1 MPAVSSDQI
10 VFFFGA
16 GASAPFGIPTMKQF
30 VTDFEESLS
39 ENGTGSERRTYTD
52 IKENLEKQLHRQVDL
67 EGVFTVIDGI
77 INYTP
82 ERLGLLSLYATAK
95 FKKPFPAEKD
105 KEICR
110 SLRKKFQTFVKEKC
124 VIPDESFGKIAQVYR
139 DFFNRFLLE
148 LGGGGI
154 NQNGDYVWNTRWKI
168 FTTNYDTCLEYYWR
182 EAAGANIDT
191 GFDYNRVRKVD
202 ILNPK
207 EFLRDD
213 IGMQL
218 FKLHGSVNWLIEKR
232 ANTVIEVTERG
243 RSYVG
248 REYEGEMMTYPI
260 AEKELYVDPYISML
274 LQLNRELERKSV
286 WVVIGY
292 SFNDPI
298 VLEIFLRKSNAR
310 KHLILVHPKAKDV
323 SNRRLRS
330 IRAKLSL
337 MEKWFGLSEKEEDL
351 LGEDKKENY
360 KKVNHQI
367 IHKLKENPRFKWHDN
382 VVP

>member
-1 MPAVSSDQI
+1 L
-10 VFFFGA
+10 
-16 GASAPFGIPTMKQF
+16 T
-30 VTDFEESLS
+30 
-39 ENGTGSERRTYTD
+39 ENGTESERRTYAD
-52 IKENLEKQLHRQVDL
+52 IKETLEKKLHSQVDL

-95 FKKPFPAEKD
+95 FKKSFPTEWD
-105 KEICR
+105 KVVCS
-110 SLRKKFQTFVKEKC
+110 SLRKKFQAFVKEKC
-124 VIPDESFGKIAQVYR
+124 AIPEESFGKIEQVYR

-148 LGGGGI
+148 LGGRIGR
-154 NQNGDYVWNTRWKI
+154 NGDCVWSRHWTI

-191 GFDYNRVRKVD
+191 GFNYNEVRKVD
-202 ILNPK
+202 ILNPRK
-207 EFLRDD
+207 LLNEAST
-213 IGMQL
+213 MQL
-218 FKLHGSVNWLIEKR
+218 CKLHGSVNWLIEKR
-232 ANTVIEVTERG
+232 SKKVIEVTERG

-248 REYEGEMMTYPI
+248 RKYEGEMMIYPI
-260 AEKELYVDPYISML
+260 AEKELYFDPYISML
-274 LQLNRELERKSV
+274 LRLNRELERKSV

-298 VLEIFLRKSNAR
+298 VREIFLRKSNVR
-310 KHLILVHPKAKDV
+310 KHLVLVHPKAKDV
-323 SNRRLRS
+323 FSRRLHS
-330 IRAKLSL
+330 IKAKLSL

-367 IHKLKENPRFKWHDN
+367 ISTLKENPRFKWHDN

>member
-1 MPAVSSDQI
+1 MSSATSDQI

-30 VTDFEESLS
+30 VTDFEESLI
-39 ENGTGSERRTYTD
+39 ENGTEGERGTYTD
-52 IKENLEKQLHRQVDL
+52 IKKTLEKQLHRQVDL
-67 EGVFTVIDGI
+67 EGIFTVIDGI
-77 INYTP
+77 IDYAP

-95 FKKPFPAEKD
+95 FKKPFPTEKN
-105 KEICR
+105 KEICK
-110 SLRKKFQTFVKEKC
+110 SLREKFQTFVKEKC
-124 VIPDESFGKIAQVYR
+124 AIPEESFGRIAQVYQ
-139 DFFNRFLLE
+139 DFFNRFFLE
-148 LGGGGI
+148 LGGRAGGSG
-154 NQNGDYVWNTRWKI
+154 NYVWNPNWTV

-191 GFDYNRVRKVD
+191 GFNYNEVRKVD
-202 ILNPK
+202 VLNPRN
-207 EFLRDD
+207 FLSEGN
-213 IGMQL
+213 GMRL

-232 ANTVIEVTERG
+232 SKKVIEVTERG

-248 REYEGEMMTYPI
+248 RKYEGEMMIYPI
-260 AEKELYVDPYISML
+260 AEKELYFDPYISML
-274 LQLNRELERKSV
+274 LRLNRELERKSI
-286 WVVIGY
+286 WIVIGY

-298 VLEIFLRKSNAR
+298 VREIFLRKSSAR
-310 KHLILVHPKAKDV
+310 KHLVLIHPKAKDV
-323 SNRRLRS
+323 FSRRLHS

-337 MEKWFGLSEKEEDL
+337 MEKWFGLSGKEEGS

-367 IHKLKENPRFKWHDN
+367 ISTFKENPRFKWHDN